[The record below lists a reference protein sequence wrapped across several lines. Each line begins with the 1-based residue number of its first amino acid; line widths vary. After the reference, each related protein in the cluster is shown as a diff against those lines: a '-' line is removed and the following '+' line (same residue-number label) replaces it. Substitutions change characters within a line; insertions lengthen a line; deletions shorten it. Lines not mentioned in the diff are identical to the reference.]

1 MYYKLLNYRTPVFF
15 LACLMMVA
23 CGGSTSTAS
32 VETETQETESP
43 APESEPAAEP
53 APAASADGVVEISLS
68 GNDLMQ
74 YDKSELEVPSGS
86 TVKLTLSHSGQ
97 LAKAAM
103 GHNFVLLK
111 QGTAL
116 EEFATT
122 AMQAADNDY
131 LPADMMD
138 QVIAHTSMIGGGEST
153 SVEFEAPAAGEYEY
167 LCTFPGHFA
176 MMRGTFV
183 VK

>member
-1 MYYKLLNYRTPVFF
+1 M
-15 LACLMMVA
+15 ACLLMVA

-32 VETETQETESP
+32 PETESHD
-43 APESEPAAEP
+43 SEGTTEP
-53 APAASADGVVEISLS
+53 APIAEATPAPSADGVVEISLS

-74 YDKSELEVPSGS
+74 YDKTELEVPAGS

-111 QGTAL
+111 QGTTL
-116 EEFATT
+116 EDFATS

-138 QVIAHTSMIGGGEST
+138 KVIAHTSMIGGGEST
-153 SVEFEAPAAGEYEY
+153 SVEFEAPAAGEYEF

-176 MMRGTFV
+176 MMRGTFT